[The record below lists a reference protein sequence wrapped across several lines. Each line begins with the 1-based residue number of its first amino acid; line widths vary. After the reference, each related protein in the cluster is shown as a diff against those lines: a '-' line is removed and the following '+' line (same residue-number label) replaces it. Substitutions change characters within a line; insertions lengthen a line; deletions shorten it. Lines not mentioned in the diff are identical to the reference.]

1 MGIKFHRFVLTMCVA
16 LSMNNTQPFFLNAPS
31 LTVVI
36 YFIKRTIR
44 DSYVNLK
51 TIKMINNKYH
61 TVGTFPKFIYESY
74 KETNSI
80 TLIHIYISAHFN

>member
-1 MGIKFHRFVLTMCVA
+1 MCVA
-16 LSMNNTQPFFLNAPS
+16 LSMNNTEPFFFNAPS

-44 DSYVNLK
+44 DSYVILK

-61 TVGTFPKFIYESY
+61 IVGKFPKSIDESY
-74 KETNSI
+74 KVAHSI
-80 TLIHIYISAHFN
+80 PLIHNIYISAHFK